1 MQSWE
6 DLFLY
11 DAFKNGPYDY
21 LYVGVDNLR
30 SLGRVM
36 LASRALAGWGLEEV
50 LEWTEITTSVFP
62 GPLVSIA
69 TAEIANVFTHLG
81 PLYERWLLEWSYQEW
96 VQCWVEAK
104 AQLDIAEVVRSYNDD
119 VDSWYSDSD

>member
-21 LYVGVDNLR
+21 LYVGADNIR

-50 LEWTEITTSVFP
+50 LEWTEISTSVFP

-69 TAEIANVFTHLG
+69 TAEIANVFTHFG
-81 PLYERWLLEWSYQEW
+81 PLYERWLQEWSYQEW
-96 VQCWVEAK
+96 VQRWVESK

>member
-1 MQSWE
+1 
-6 DLFLY
+6 
-11 DAFKNGPYDY
+11 
-21 LYVGVDNLR
+21 
-30 SLGRVM
+30 M

-81 PLYERWLLEWSYQEW
+81 ALCERRLLEWSYQEW
-96 VQCWVEAK
+96 VQCWLEAR
-104 AQLDIAEVVRSYNDD
+104 AQLDIAVVVRSYNDD